1 MVEFIE
7 ALTIVLAVG
16 IVRGWRL
23 AVGAA
28 GHRLHAVAAGAALAQ
43 CSSWCI
49 DPTVALRCLH
59 RFAARFPKRDR
70 SHRRRTLN
78 VLAAPDDGRQ
88 SEGSSAFTLWPAP
101 RYFSTT
107 NAVVIPPCS
116 GARLPMTAGY
126 SRLCGFGST
135 KLDDSGSSAR
145 GPRRTL
151 NLAAA
156 SSDAHRGKA
165 PVVGHVRRF
174 RSAHSNADVDDA
186 NRDSAHEH
194 ARAAH
199 GHACGHAVRL
209 HPGNRGYAGGVHHG
223 HANGCVRAPRAHAD
237 VHGVR

>member
-1 MVEFIE
+1 MTDWSSAGPPILASFLTSMVEFIE

-88 SEGSSAFTLWPAP
+88 SEGSSAFTFWRAP

-107 NAVVIPPCS
+107 NAVVIPPCCGS
-116 GARLPMTAGY
+116 HLPMTAGY
-126 SRLCGFGST
+126 AWLLGLWYT
-135 KLDDSGSSAR
+135 KFDEC
-145 GPRRTL
+145 
-151 NLAAA
+151 A
-156 SSDAHRGKA
+156 SS
-165 PVVGHVRRF
+165 
-174 RSAHSNADVDDA
+174 
-186 NRDSAHEH
+186 
-194 ARAAH
+194 
-199 GHACGHAVRL
+199 
-209 HPGNRGYAGGVHHG
+209 
-223 HANGCVRAPRAHAD
+223 
-237 VHGVR
+237 